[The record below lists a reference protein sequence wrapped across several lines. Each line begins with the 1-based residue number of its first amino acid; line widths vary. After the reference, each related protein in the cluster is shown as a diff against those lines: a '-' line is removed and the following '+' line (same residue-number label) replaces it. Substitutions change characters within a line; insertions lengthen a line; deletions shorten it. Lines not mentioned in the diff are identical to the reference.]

1 MISKI
6 KVLIGVLAGFALVA
20 SAPIARAQ
28 NDMGNTNV
36 PSVDFQDA
44 PVRDVIRA
52 LFKSVGVTNY
62 TIAQDVQGTVTISMK
77 NMPLDTVLRNI
88 LNQVDATWRVEAGAY
103 NIIKK
108 EQNVDTGSG
117 SGLPTDQ
124 IPTTDQRRLYRIKIQ
139 HADPQ
144 YVYMLL
150 RGEMGFGNGPE
161 VSALSGGGFG
171 GGQGGFG
178 GGGQGGF
185 GGGGFGGGFGGGG
198 QGGFGG
204 GSGGFGGGSGGFGG
218 GGFGG
223 GRGGGGGGSGRGG

>member
-6 KVLIGVLAGFALVA
+6 KVLFGVLASIALVA
-20 SAPIARAQ
+20 AAPVALAQ
-28 NDMGNTNV
+28 NDQGNKV
-36 PSVDFQDA
+36 IASIDFQDA

-52 LFKSVGVTNY
+52 VFKDAGVTNY

-77 NMPLDTVLRNI
+77 NMPLDTVLRNV

-117 SGLPTDQ
+117 SGIPTDQ
-124 IPTTDQRRLYRIKIQ
+124 IPATDQKRLYRINIQ

-150 RGEMGFGNGPE
+150 RGEMGFGAGPE
-161 VSALSGGGFG
+161 VSALSIGGFG

-185 GGGGFGGGFGGGG
+185 GGGGFGGGGR
-198 QGGFGG
+198 
-204 GSGGFGGGSGGFGG
+204 
-218 GGFGG
+218 G
-223 GRGGGGGGSGRGG
+223 GRGGGGGGSSGGF